1 MPDYYIPKKEFK
13 VYTTKEIYPYIKFA
27 KSKDMKVLVALA
39 FLTGARISELL
50 MLRKRDFQLDKE
62 ADELR
67 IVLKTLKR
75 KGDFW
80 RELTFSIKA
89 DPFVINIVVPYIRR
103 FRSDESRLF
112 RLSKRSY
119 QLKLQRLNEFLHG
132 EDYKK
137 YIVFHQLRHSAI
149 TYLARD
155 LRASAWEIAS
165 WTGHKSTAYEE
176 YMIHGAARRFK
187 GRMKR

>member
-1 MPDYYIPKKEFK
+1 MPMYYTPKRKFK
-13 VYTTKEIYPYIKFA
+13 VYGTEDIIPYIIHAEKEDF
-27 KSKDMKVLVALA
+27 KPLISLA

-50 MLRKRDFQLDKE
+50 ALRKKDFEINIE

-67 IVLKTLKR
+67 LVLKTLKR
-75 KGDFW
+75 KGDFN
-80 RELTFSIKA
+80 RELVFSIKA
-89 DPFVINIVVPYIRR
+89 DPFIQDIIVPFVEKLKWDDGKI
-103 FRSDESRLF
+103 FRMT
-112 RLSKRSY
+112 KRTY
-119 QLKLQRLNEFLHG
+119 QAKLLQLNKLIHG
-132 EDYKK
+132 ENTSS

-176 YMIHGAARRFK
+176 YMIHGASKRFK
-187 GRMKR
+187 GRLRR